1 VIAVGCTVRVGR
13 LTGVVE
19 LLLWGARALVVF
31 PDGQEVIFPLRA
43 LVLA

>member
-1 VIAVGCTVRVGR
+1 VKPGAVVRVGTK
-13 LTGVVE
+13 LATVE